1 MSWDL
6 SGEGGEHFSVL
17 CALGDDTADT
27 APYPGTGSFL
37 LTCRFM
43 WSFSLNG
50 LIQQDAQSFL
60 KEWCLCCVNLPD
72 LCFTLVAALMG
83 NHSPWEQGWGNE
95 LLSYCLLS
103 FCFFPPLLWHWIHLT
118 VHVGHI
124 TKAVPRLKSC
134 RVIILSH
141 WSFFEMI
148 WRYFTNLHSPK
159 IIGRDSFSCKKQLL
173 LSFCESP

>member
-1 MSWDL
+1 MFLESTILGITRLVWRKRRAL
-6 SGEGGEHFSVL
+6 L
-17 CALGDDTADT
+17 CVVCLGDDTAGT
-27 APYPGTGSFL
+27 APYPGTGLFL

-43 WSFSLNG
+43 WGFSLNG
-50 LIQQDAQSFL
+50 LIQQGAQSFL

-72 LCFTLVAALMG
+72 LCFTLVAAFMG

-124 TKAVPRLKSC
+124 TKAVSRLEVLQSY
-134 RVIILSH
+134 H
-141 WSFFEMI
+141 TF
-148 WRYFTNLHSPK
+148 SPK
-159 IIGRDSFSCKKQLL
+159 RLWNDMEVFHQLAQH
-173 LSFCESP
+173 